1 MFININKSII
11 MKNIIRLTR
20 EKILLKINGYINYT
34 DIIFK
39 HIDILLSKTWRRN
52 IMYLEFNYND
62 ESVNRIKDIFD
73 NLEKKYQISLQINNS
88 KLVDIIIIQQIVNL
102 DYFTDICFEK
112 EFNSKYIDFRNLKNC
127 KEIVYKSNFYQ
138 NSFLLPE
145 NLDKITLVFNS
156 TNSKFKKNIIFGIP
170 NGLKKICIKMS
181 GSGLIKC
188 LFDNTSNT
196 NIKKLFIINTTIS
209 NKNQLEIFHDYDF
222 LIVYKFIE
230 SNVKY
235 IDLNN
240 LPYTLKILHIH
251 DKINQDI
258 LALPDSLEELKIN
271 YYDKNLLENLPCTL
285 KKINLDFSIGMEN
298 IKLLSFLPNSL
309 EEITINNFSI
319 PNHAKIFDLKLPS
332 NLKVLNIIASTQNFE
347 FVLTKCCIDNN
358 IKVGKSKF
366 GSHEY
371 STKYIL

>member
-1 MFININKSII
+1 
-11 MKNIIRLTR
+11 MKNIISLTR
-20 EKILLKINGYINYT
+20 EKILLILEINDYINYT

-39 HIDILLSKTWRRN
+39 HKDILLSKTWRRN

-62 ESVNRIKDIFD
+62 ESVNCIKDIFD

-156 TNSKFKKNIIFGIP
+156 TNSKLKKNIVYGIP
-170 NGLKKICIKMS
+170 NGLKKLFTKMS
-181 GSGLIKC
+181 GSGSIKC

-196 NIKKLFIINTTIS
+196 NTNIKKLFMINTTIS
-209 NKNQLEIFHDYDF
+209 NKSQLEIFHDYDF

-235 IDLNN
+235 VDFNN

-258 LALPDSLEELKIN
+258 LALPDSLEELKIS

-285 KKINLDFSIGMEN
+285 KKINLDFSIGMVN
-298 IKLLSFLPNSL
+298 IKLLLFLPNSI
-309 EEITINNFSI
+309 EELTINNISI
-319 PNHAKIFDLKLPS
+319 PNHTKMFDLKLPLNLKILNIPALSS
-332 NLKVLNIIASTQNFE
+332 NFEFMLTKYFIEKNIKTKVLNINGFA
-347 FVLTKCCIDNN
+347 
-358 IKVGKSKF
+358 GSKK
-366 GSHEY
+366 Y
-371 STKYIL
+371 YIL